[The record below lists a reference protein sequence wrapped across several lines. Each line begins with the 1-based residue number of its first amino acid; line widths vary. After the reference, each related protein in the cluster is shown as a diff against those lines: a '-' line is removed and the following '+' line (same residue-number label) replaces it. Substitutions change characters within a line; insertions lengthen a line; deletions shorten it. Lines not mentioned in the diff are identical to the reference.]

1 MLKYA
6 PKYATDSTRACVGAG
21 PCLAEEVAGR
31 QGHVGEGG
39 RVPCGQHV
47 APVVRL
53 GLDARDELLQLVHAL
68 AAVVRVHVGVLCA
81 KVTPLEAVHWTQIP
95 LLSARHH
102 RTPGGSVC
110 QRPSDIT
117 LAKILFTT
125 KRLQPY
131 TRGRMLWGSSLTAI
145 LSSLRI

>member
-31 QGHVGEGG
+31 QRHVGEGG
-39 RVPCGQHV
+39 RVPGGQHV

-53 GLDARDELLQLVHAL
+53 GLDARNELLQLVHAL
-68 AAVVRVHVGVLCA
+68 AAVVRVHVCVLCA
-81 KVTPLEAVHWTQIP
+81 KVTPLEAVHRDTQIP

-102 RTPGGSVC
+102 RTPGGPSASV
-110 QRPSDIT
+110 
-117 LAKILFTT
+117 
-125 KRLQPY
+125 LQ
-131 TRGRMLWGSSLTAI
+131 I
-145 LSSLRI
+145 